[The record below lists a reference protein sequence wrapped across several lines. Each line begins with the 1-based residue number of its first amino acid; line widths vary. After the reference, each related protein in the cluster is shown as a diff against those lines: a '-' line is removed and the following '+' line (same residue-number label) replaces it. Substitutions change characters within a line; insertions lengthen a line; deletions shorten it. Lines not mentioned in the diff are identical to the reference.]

1 MYRAAAL
8 ACPAFVF
15 AATILARSGSFAK
28 GTLLSVRTEGDV
40 FFRDVGPHDQTLAG
54 ALAIGA
60 FPGAGAIRTGPRM
73 YGAEGTL
80 RGVIG
85 RSAPL
90 ISGA

>member
-15 AATILARSGSFAK
+15 AATILARSGPFTK

-40 FFRDVGPHDQTLAG
+40 FFRDVGPHDLTLAG

-73 YGAEGTL
+73 YGAEGAL
-80 RGVIG
+80 RGIIR
-85 RSAPL
+85 RSTHFV
-90 ISGA
+90 SGA